1 MAWVLAGEQY
11 SCYTNGMKNKP
22 NTDTHTNNNQTQGG
36 KQYSQIK
43 LGIDVHADSYRV
55 VRQIDSA
62 TPQPAQ
68 KFSPAE
74 FLRFARKQLAL
85 SQTVHS
91 CYEAG
96 PFGYGLH
103 RELLKMGVHNV
114 VVRPQNWDEL
124 GRNVKTDKTDALA
137 LVQRLDRYVQ
147 GNGKALAV
155 VTVPTLEQEQARAQS
170 RHREQLQK
178 DRQTH
183 EAQGRSLLLYQG
195 YRVRGQWWKER
206 AWQQLKGTLN
216 HWMVPILENLRR
228 LILTAD
234 GLVETLDREIE
245 AQAPEQPKGFGRW
258 TTQVIGREVLDW
270 NRFNNRRQVA
280 SLTGMCPGVRAS
292 GQHSISGAIN
302 KHGNP
307 RLRRALVELA
317 WRVARFQPRYGP
329 VVRWKPVLVRK
340 QAPGARKK
348 AIVAIGRRLAI
359 DLWRLHTG
367 RCTAQSLNLI

>member
-1 MAWVLAGEQY
+1 
-11 SCYTNGMKNKP
+11 MKKP
-22 NTDTHTNNNQTQGG
+22 NTGTDTHTNNNQAQAA
-36 KQYSQIK
+36 KQYRQIK

-68 KFSPAE
+68 KFTPAE
-74 FLRFARKQLAL
+74 FIKFARKQLTL
-85 SQTVHS
+85 SQEVYS

-103 RELLKMGVHNV
+103 RELLKMGIHNV

-124 GRNVKTDKTDALA
+124 GRGVKTDKTDALA

-147 GNGKALAV
+147 GNDKALAK

-178 DRQTH
+178 DRQSH

-195 YRVRGQWWKER
+195 HRVRGQWWKER
-206 AWQQLKGTLN
+206 AWERLKGTLSP
-216 HWMVPILENLRR
+216 WLVPILENLRR

-234 GLVETLDREIE
+234 GLLEGLDREIE
-245 AQAPEQPKGFGRW
+245 RQAPTQPKGFGRW
-258 TTQVIGREVLDW
+258 TTQLIGREVLDW
-270 NRFNNRRQVA
+270 HRFGNRRQVA

-292 GQHSISGAIN
+292 GPRSVSGSIN

-317 WRVARFQPRYGP
+317 WRAVRFQPRYGP
-329 VVRWKPVLVRK
+329 VVRWKPVLAQTQNR
-340 QAPGARKK
+340 GARKK

-367 RCTAQSLNLI
+367 RCTAQDLNLI

>member
-1 MAWVLAGEQY
+1 
-11 SCYTNGMKNKP
+11 MKNKP
-22 NTDTHTNNNQTQGG
+22 DTDTHTNTNETHAA
-36 KQYSQIK
+36 KQYRQIK

-68 KFSPAE
+68 KLTPAE
-74 FLRFARKQLAL
+74 FVRFARKQVSLAEE
-85 SQTVHS
+85 VHT

-103 RELLKMGVHNV
+103 RELLKMGIRNV

-124 GRNVKTDKTDALA
+124 GRRVKTDKTDALA

-147 GNGKALAV
+147 GNRKALAV

-183 EAQGRSLLLYQG
+183 EAQGRSLMLYQG
-195 YRVRGQWWKER
+195 CRVRGQWWKER
-206 AWQQLKGTLN
+206 AWQQLQPKLPA
-216 HWMVPILENLRR
+216 WMSPILENLRR

-234 GLVETLDREIE
+234 ELLKAVDRQIE
-245 AQAPEQPKGFGRW
+245 ARAPEQPKGFGRW

-270 NRFNNRRQVA
+270 HRFNNRRQVA

-292 GQHSISGAIN
+292 GLQSISGSIN

-317 WRVARFQPRYGP
+317 WRVVRYQPRYGP
-329 VVRWKPVLVRK
+329 VVRWRPVLAQTQNR
-340 QAPGARKK
+340 GARKK
-348 AIVAIGRRLAI
+348 AIVAIGRRLAV
-359 DLWRLHTG
+359 DLWRMHTD
-367 RCTAQSLNLI
+367 RCTAQALNLI